1 MVGPRPI
8 VDAPT
13 FTPSPYGLLSA
24 VTPSITSDPHWQ
36 NGVTWQSYCMDPMG
50 ATTYDECLVVT
61 GIGDVP
67 APSNKSA
74 NVDTSHRAATPFTVL
89 ARFDCATVG
98 YTTEE
103 FARIGTTALT
113 QSESWQ
119 VENAIWSGLADG
131 KPVVFPHL
139 SADSIVLDGDD
150 YTLQLTTSVPITG
163 AVDPATGLGLLEQ
176 ELADCHNGVGIIHVP
191 VKLLPTLDAHG
202 LVRDR
207 NGILRTLNGNI
218 VAVGAGYPGTSPAGV
233 DPGDTQSWMYATG
246 PMFMY
251 RSQIRVFPYRES
263 VNRSNNTVEMLAE
276 RTYVVGWD
284 CCQSGVLVNV
294 GVSAGD

>member
-1 MVGPRPI
+1 MGPRPI
-8 VDAPT
+8 VDAPA
-13 FTPSPYGLLSA
+13 FTPSPYGLLSV
-24 VTPSITSDPHWQ
+24 VTPSNSGDPHWQ

-61 GIGDVP
+61 GVGDVP
-67 APSNKSA
+67 APSAKSGTV
-74 NVDTSHRAATPFTVL
+74 NVSTRAATPFTAY

-103 FARIGTTALT
+103 FARVGTSALT

-119 VENAIWSGLADG
+119 VENAVWTGLADA
-131 KPVVFPHL
+131 KPVVYPHL
-139 SADSIVLDGDD
+139 SANAAVLDAED
-150 YTLQLTTSVPITG
+150 YVLQLTTSIPITG
-163 AVDPATGLGLLEQ
+163 AVDVATGLGLLEKD
-176 ELADCHNGVGIIHVP
+176 LADCHNGVGVIHVP
-191 VKLLPTLDAHG
+191 VQVLPTLDAHG

-218 VAVGAGYPGTSPAGV
+218 IVAGAGYPGTSPTGV
-233 DPGDTQSWMYATG
+233 DPGTGQSWLYATG
-246 PMFMY
+246 PLFMY
-251 RSQIRVFPYRES
+251 RSQIRVLPYRDS

-284 CCQSGVLVNV
+284 CCQSGVLVDI
-294 GVSAGD
+294 GVSADS